1 MAEKV
6 VSPGVFTNELDQ
18 SFLPAAIGEIGA
30 AIVGPTAK
38 GPAMVPTVVSSFSEF
53 EQKFG
58 TTVKSGSNYYS
69 YLTSLAAQNYL
80 RHGNKLTVVRVL
92 DGEFSQASASVGNTN
107 TATGVGSASIWIGQ
121 VADSTATFANEKIT
135 IGGVDFVFVSGSG
148 DGTAGQYNVTN
159 DGTFTQSSTTMY
171 VHS

>member
-53 EQKFG
+53 EQTFG
-58 TTVKSGSNYYS
+58 TTVKSGSNYYT
-69 YLTSLAAQNYL
+69 Y
-80 RHGNKLTVVRVL
+80 
-92 DGEFSQASASVGNTN
+92 F
-107 TATGVGSASIWIGQ
+107 WIIKFHFQ
-121 VADSTATFANEKIT
+121 FMILNSKKI
-135 IGGVDFVFVSGSG
+135 IF
-148 DGTAGQYNVTN
+148 YNI
-159 DGTFTQSSTTMY
+159 
-171 VHS
+171 